1 MHFDMD
7 VCKKKDD
14 DDDDND
20 NDNDNDNVTDER
32 IMNKRQVRP
41 SIHNSISIV

>member
-1 MHFDMD
+1 MD

-14 DDDDND
+14 DDDDD
-20 NDNDNDNVTDER
+20 DNDNDNVTDER